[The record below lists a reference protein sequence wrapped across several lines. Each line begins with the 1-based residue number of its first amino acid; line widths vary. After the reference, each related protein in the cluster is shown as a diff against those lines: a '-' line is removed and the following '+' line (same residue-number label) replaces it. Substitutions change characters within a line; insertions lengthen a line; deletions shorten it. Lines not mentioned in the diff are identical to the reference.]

1 VDTAQFQ
8 SAILNLA
15 VNARDA
21 MPGGGRLVI
30 ETRNVVLDEKAMT
43 VLQDMAPGCYVVVS
57 VRDTGGGM
65 TREVAARAFDPFFTT
80 KEINK
85 GTGLGLSQVYGFARQ
100 SGGATTI
107 ESKPGRGTVVNLYLP
122 RSEAVGAPTEL
133 AAGSLTP
140 DNDAQGMGRILV
152 VDDDPDVL
160 DMLVNSLN
168 AMGYQTLASRS
179 GNEALETVRSNEKI
193 DLLFTDVIIPGGLNG
208 VELAQEARR
217 LRPDLR
223 VLLTTGFV
231 AVGADAPAVVDETL
245 RMLRKP
251 YRQPELARM
260 VRDVL
265 RS

>member
-1 VDTAQFQ
+1 
-8 SAILNLA
+8 
-15 VNARDA
+15 
-21 MPGGGRLVI
+21 M
-30 ETRNVVLDEKAMT
+30 
-43 VLQDMAPGCYVVVS
+43 
-57 VRDTGGGM
+57 
-65 TREVAARAFDPFFTT
+65 
-80 KEINK
+80 
-85 GTGLGLSQVYGFARQ
+85 
-100 SGGATTI
+100 
-107 ESKPGRGTVVNLYLP
+107 
-122 RSEAVGAPTEL
+122 EL

-168 AMGYQTLASRS
+168 AMGYETLASRS